1 LSLFSAAK
9 QAVSQK
15 AEQLSLQTK
24 GVSAEGASDLIKGKI
39 PGKPM
44 DKLKTAN
51 SDRLREKLGKVEQN
65 ASRDGK
71 ITAVEKK
78 NLSQAK
84 SKVGALGKTLGE
96 MKQQDKKADKR
107 DNAAKDKI
115 RGGAKMLMGKLGL

>member
-1 LSLFSAAK
+1 MSLFSAAK

-24 GVSAEGASDLIKGKI
+24 GVSAEGAGDLIKGKI
-39 PGKPM
+39 PSKPM

-51 SDRLREKLGKVEQN
+51 SDRLREKVGKVEQN

-71 ITAVEKK
+71 ITALEKK

-84 SKVGALGKTLGE
+84 SKVGALGKTLGD
-96 MKQQDKKADKR
+96 MKQQDKKADER
-107 DNAAKDKI
+107 DSAAKDKI

>member
-1 LSLFSAAK
+1 MSLFSAAK

-24 GVSAEGASDLIKGKI
+24 GVSAEGAGDLIKGKV

-51 SDRLREKLGKVEQN
+51 SDQLRQKLGNVEQN

-78 NLSQAK
+78 NVSQAK
-84 SKVGALGKTLGE
+84 SNVGALGKTLSD
-96 MKQQDKKADKR
+96 MKQQDKKADER
-107 DNAAKDKI
+107 DGAAKDKI